1 MFVLTQILRCGAGRQ
16 KEALKRLHWIHG
28 LMAERPDSCG
38 CIVAKH
44 LGNPIDLMILRYW
57 ETHDAMMRRTNSYYQ
72 EPWPLFPP
80 NEPEGIYQTQNIAHH
95 FEAVLSTDGNATG
108 DFIWRITLRVP
119 QDKWDRFIAL
129 RQADDLIMQK
139 SSGLVR
145 ASTFRGVD
153 DPTEVFLTVRL
164 QDRSALE
171 EFAVNPER
179 LALQA
184 QINEI
189 AAPLEYPDLNIFYSE
204 CFEVVDEF
212 VR

>member
-1 MFVLTQILRCGAGRQ
+1 
-16 KEALKRLHWIHG
+16 
-28 LMAERPDSCG
+28 MAERPDSGG

-95 FEAVLSTDGNATG
+95 FEEVLTTNGNATG
-108 DFIWRITLRVP
+108 DFIWRVTLRVP
-119 QDKWDRFIAL
+119 QDNWDEFTTL
-129 RQADDLIMQK
+129 RQADDLVMQK
-139 SSGLVR
+139 CSGLVR
-145 ASTFRGVD
+145 AATFRGVD

-171 EFAVNPER
+171 ELAVNPER
-179 LALQA
+179 VALEA

-189 AAPLEYPDLNIFYSE
+189 ATPLEYLDLNIFYSE
-204 CFEVVDEF
+204 CFQVVDEF